1 MLLGRSRESGS
12 RSWLGP
18 AVICGAMAGLYLWFV
33 HAYGVN
39 VPFEDEWHMVTLLA
53 SVHHGQLSINMLWA
67 QHNENRMLFAYL
79 VLLVLELTSHFN
91 TTVEMYAS
99 AALLLAAIVL
109 IWRLHRTTA
118 GGWSWGLVP
127 AALVLLSLA
136 QFTISLQGF
145 AVAIYMVI
153 ASFALAMWLLERS
166 SDRPWL
172 LGLAVLVA
180 VIGSYSSIQGLAIW
194 PAGIAYFVVRH
205 RSQRQIL
212 LWTGAGLA
220 TSALYLV
227 GFNWALTGGGGVGS
241 ALSQPLLSLHY
252 LALLVGSAVPQSSLL
267 HLDQRTLSVLGIVIL
282 AAVAAIYFVA
292 YRLRPAPEMAVAIA
306 IITLGL
312 VVDLLNTLGRAGEG
326 VPYAASGRY
335 VVFNLWLLAG
345 VWLGALEAWR
355 LLRKKSAVPTLALS
369 GAAVLVGLQIGLSL
383 HSGLIAG
390 QDLHKQREVA
400 VRLVAH
406 YANSQPALVRQ
417 DVYPS
422 YSVFVERAMILRHL
436 RLSVFARVG

>member
-1 MLLGRSRESGS
+1 MRLGQEWRSRG
-12 RSWLGP
+12 WLGP
-18 AVICGAMAGLYLWFV
+18 AVICLAMAGLYLWFV

-53 SVHHGQLSINMLWA
+53 SVHHGRLSLNMLWA

-79 VLLVLELTSHFN
+79 VLLVLELASHFN
-91 TTVEMYAS
+91 TTIEMYAS
-99 AALLLAAIVL
+99 AALLLAAVVL

-153 ASFALAMWLLERS
+153 ASFALAMWLLEGS

-194 PAGIAYFVVRH
+194 PAGMAYLVLRH
-205 RSQRQIL
+205 PSRRQIL

-220 TSALYLV
+220 TSGLYLV
-227 GFNWALTGGGGVGS
+227 GFNWALTGGGGLGA
-241 ALSQPLLSLHY
+241 ALSQPTTSLHY
-252 LALLVGSAVPQSSLL
+252 LALLVGSAVPQSTLL
-267 HLDQRTLSVLGIVIL
+267 HLDLTTLSALGIVIL
-282 AAVAAIYFVA
+282 AMAAAIYLLA
-292 YRLRPAPEMAVAIA
+292 YRLRPAAELAVAIA
-306 IITLGL
+306 MVTLGL
-312 VVDLLNTLGRAGEG
+312 VVDVLNTLGRAGQG
-326 VPYAASGRY
+326 VSYAASGRY

-345 VWLGALEAWR
+345 VWLGALAAWR
-355 LLRKKSAVPTLALS
+355 RLRQESAIPTLGLCCAV
-369 GAAVLVGLQIGLSL
+369 VLVGLQIGLSL

-390 QDLHKQREVA
+390 RDLHKQREA
-400 VRLVAH
+400 AARLVAH
-406 YANSQPALVRQ
+406 YANSQPALVRK

-422 YSVFVERAMILRHL
+422 YSVFLERAMILRHL
-436 RLSVFARVG
+436 RLSVFARVS